1 MADTLVL
8 RFAASHEQLQLTERE
23 INALAERQRWPEDLL
38 FKVKLVIEEVGL
50 NIIDY
55 GYERDDSKE
64 IEIRLRCGEDA
75 LTIDF
80 IDEAKAFD
88 PLTEPSWPDTSA
100 GLEER
105 AVGGL
110 GLHLVKE
117 MMDEARYAREG
128 NRNRL
133 TLKARLAS

>member
-1 MADTLVL
+1 MADTSVL
-8 RFAASHEQLQLTERE
+8 RFAASHEQLQLTERD
-23 INALAERQRWPEDLL
+23 IDALAERQRWPEDLL
-38 FKVKLVIEEVGL
+38 FKIKLVIEEVGL

-64 IEIRLRCGEDA
+64 IEIRFHCGEDA
-75 LTIDF
+75 LTIDI
-80 IDEAKAFD
+80 IDEARAYD
-88 PLTEPSWPDTSA
+88 PLTEPPEPDTSA
-100 GLEER
+100 GIEER

-117 MMDEARYAREG
+117 MMDEVCYAREG

-133 TLKARLAS
+133 TLKAWLAP

>member
-1 MADTLVL
+1 MANTLVL

-23 INALAERQRWPEDLL
+23 INALAERQRWPEELL

-64 IEIRLRCGEDA
+64 IEIRLHCGEDV

-88 PLTEPSWPDTSA
+88 PLTEPAWPDTSA

-105 AVGGL
+105 PVGGL